1 MGFGPFS
8 KIICIEL
15 NRLAFAPWA
24 FFLHHVSPM
33 GSHMPSKGPKNHV
46 LVLSPT
52 QSSIGYPYIHITLPP
67 LVLCC
72 IILIFVCLFPSSF
85 VQDFVGL
92 HCAMLTC
99 PASKRTLYPC
109 FNCKR
114 DHFATLPP
122 STLIPLIMT
131 TEVVIALVVEIT
143 PWGDFN

>member
-1 MGFGPFS
+1 MAFGPFS

-99 PASKRTLYPC
+99 PASKHTLYPC

-131 TEVVIALVVEIT
+131 MEVVIALVVEIK